1 MAPEDE
7 GEEESDVG
15 DVVAVVAA
23 DDLEA
28 GDGQRAEEVAQA
40 DRADHLGHALV
51 TRGQLTP
58 HVVAA
63 FYSKIR
69 LMVHRIMVQS
79 AYWFM
84 AGPDRNRGLFG
95 RQISPR
101 VPQ

>member
-63 FYSKIR
+63 FGYMYRYVKK
-69 LMVHRIMVQS
+69 VEGQV
-79 AYWFM
+79 
-84 AGPDRNRGLFG
+84 
-95 RQISPR
+95 
-101 VPQ
+101 V